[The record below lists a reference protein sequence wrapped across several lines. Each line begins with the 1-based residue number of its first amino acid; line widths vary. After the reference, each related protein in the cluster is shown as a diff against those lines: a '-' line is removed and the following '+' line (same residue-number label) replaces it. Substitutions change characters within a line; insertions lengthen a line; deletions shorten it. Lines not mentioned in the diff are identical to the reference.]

1 MKKTYGNTAGLKA
14 NQIKRLE
21 NFCRRRIP
29 PEFLLT
35 LELAREICRLSREI
49 RRQIGILV
57 NRRGKVCFV
66 IVGDNK
72 KIVIP
77 HTGEYRAAPGR
88 LKGLRC
94 IHTHLT
100 PETLSED
107 DLTDL
112 ALLRLDMMA
121 VISSNPEGLP
131 QKIHVAHIMPKKFRK
146 NPYEL
151 LPPLNPGNLDIDC
164 LALIQALEDE
174 LARVSSGHEAGSNTE
189 RVLLVSASSETKR
202 QAEESLAELR
212 DLARSSGLEV
222 VASVTQQRKKSDSR
236 LLIGPGKLQDLAILA
251 LQEAATCNH
260 F

>member
-1 MKKTYGNTAGLKA
+1 MKKTYGNTSGLKA
-14 NQIKRLE
+14 SQIKRLE
-21 NFCRRRIP
+21 NLYRRRIP

-35 LELAREICRLSREI
+35 LELAHKICRLSREI

-77 HTGEYRAAPGR
+77 DTGAYRAAPGR

-100 PETLSED
+100 PEALSED

-131 QKIHVAHIMPKKFRK
+131 QKFHVAHIMPGTSRR
-146 NPYEL
+146 NPYQL
-151 LPPLNPGNLDIDC
+151 LAPLNPGNLDIDC

-174 LARVSSGHEAGSNTE
+174 IARGSSGHEAGSNAE
-189 RVLLVSASSETKR
+189 RALLVSASSETNR
-202 QAEESLAELR
+202 QA
-212 DLARSSGLEV
+212 
-222 VASVTQQRKKSDSR
+222 
-236 LLIGPGKLQDLAILA
+236 I
-251 LQEAATCNH
+251 
-260 F
+260 